1 MKRSNT
7 ENFFGRAGLYLMTSV
22 SLLLFSSRLIPAQTN
37 PVRELYLLDRNNAE
51 PYVEF
56 ISSDIKDLFHPESS
70 EKYPS
75 VHLFDGFFRTCWVA
89 GNAQTGKTSSLYVK
103 VPEDIDPGE
112 VILNIFAGYGKSVP
126 LYRANAR
133 PQQIK
138 VSLFAGF
145 YPDGFSTEVSSL
157 YLVKAFSS
165 DTFQLADTFGVQ
177 SFPLHIDTAAFS
189 AFLRKTKEECS
200 HFSGK
205 NYNSKMF
212 SQKPRL
218 LPALILE
225 LKILKSR
232 PGTKYGDVCISE
244 LFFNNRFV
252 TAYPARYEQIEDV
265 YIENDNTVLVDY
277 SDRKK
282 VVILKDTSVVYT
294 MVDHPEGANWAI
306 LHYVPNSSE
315 GAGSRVEERY
325 SLLDLKNKKIVDKE
339 LKRCTG
345 QTPFLIEKTEDGKVL
360 LTTFDDRYKIELK

>member
-1 MKRSNT
+1 MKTFN
-7 ENFFGRAGLYLMTSV
+7 ADKI
-22 SLLLFSSRLIPAQTN
+22 FSSAGVILLITSFLFFLSARPVPAQTN
-37 PVRELYLLDRNNAE
+37 PVREIYLLDRNDAE

-70 EKYPS
+70 GKYPS

-126 LYRANAR
+126 LYRSNAR

-157 YLVKAFSS
+157 YLIKEFSS

-177 SFPLHIDTAAFS
+177 SFPLHLDTAAFS
-189 AFLRKTKEECS
+189 AFLRQTKEECS
-200 HFSGK
+200 HFSGR

-212 SQKPRL
+212 SQSPQL

-225 LKILKSR
+225 LEILKSR
-232 PGTKYGDVCISE
+232 PGTKYGDVCVSE
-244 LFFNNRFV
+244 IFFNDRFV
-252 TAYPARYEQIEDV
+252 TAYPAMYEQIEDV
-265 YIENDNTVLVDY
+265 SIENDNTVLVDY
-277 SDRKK
+277 KDRKK
-282 VVILKDTSVVYT
+282 VTILKDTSMVY
-294 MVDHPEGANWAI
+294 MIDHPEGANWAV
-306 LHYVPNSSE
+306 LHYVPNSSV

-339 LKRCTG
+339 LKKCTG